1 MSAPGTAQT
10 KKVSEN
16 KGSTY
21 TGLEQ
26 DDIAVGVDEGQ
37 GGAVPGCG
45 DALFVEGTMH
55 FLLP

>member
-1 MSAPGTAQT
+1 LRHSARIR
-10 KKVSEN
+10 VSEN

-21 TGLEQ
+21 TELEQ
-26 DDIAVGVDEGQ
+26 DDIAVGVDDGQ

-45 DALFVEGTMH
+45 EALFVEGTMH